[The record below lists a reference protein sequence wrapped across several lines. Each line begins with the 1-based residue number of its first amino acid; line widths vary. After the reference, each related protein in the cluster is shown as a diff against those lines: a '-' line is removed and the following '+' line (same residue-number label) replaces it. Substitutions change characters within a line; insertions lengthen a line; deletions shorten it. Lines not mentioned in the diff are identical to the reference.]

1 MSQDELT
8 RLATLE
14 TQIRIFK
21 WVLSGFCTLAMTVAF
36 VLGGWVYTQGSE
48 LASLKKEVSFQAKI
62 LNKHDSTIDSTSKK
76 LSDMSGDIKATK
88 IHIKH
93 INEGLK
99 DIKEML
105 KRQRR

>member
-1 MSQDELT
+1 MPQDELT

-21 WVLSGFCTLAMTVAF
+21 WVLGGFCTLAMAVAF
-36 VLGGWVYTQGSE
+36 VLSGWIYTQGSE
-48 LASLKKEVSFQAKI
+48 LASLKKEVSFQSQTI
-62 LNKHDSTIDSTSKK
+62 NKHDSTIDSTSKK

-99 DIKEML
+99 DIKEIL
-105 KRQRR
+105 KKQRK